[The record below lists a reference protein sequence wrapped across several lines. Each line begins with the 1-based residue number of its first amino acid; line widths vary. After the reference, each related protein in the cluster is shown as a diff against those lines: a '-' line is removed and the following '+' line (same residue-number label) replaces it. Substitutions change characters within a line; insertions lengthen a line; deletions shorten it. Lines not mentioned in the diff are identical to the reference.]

1 MSGSEICLRD
11 GVEVMLVHPAYRDR
25 VDARWFHPGFWG
37 DRARPVDSGG
47 RGSAWFICDDNV
59 SVVLREYRR
68 GGLIARLSEKSYAFT
83 TESRVRSFAE
93 FRLLNRM
100 VGMGLPVP
108 RPVAAM
114 YRKTNP
120 LRYQAAIIVERLE
133 RTTPLADLVS
143 TLDDEGW
150 QRVGQTVRRFH
161 DAGIQH
167 ADLNCFNI
175 LLRGGEVFLI
185 DFDRGRLV
193 GNSAPTAGWK
203 KANLDRLHRSLSKV
217 LGGADG
223 DSLRQCWQ
231 AFRRGYQSS
240 LSTPGAA

>member
-11 GVEVMLVHPAYRDR
+11 GVEVMLIHPAYKDR
-25 VDARWFHPGFWG
+25 VEARWFHPGFWG
-37 DRARPVDSGG
+37 ARARPVDSGG
-47 RGSAWFICDDNV
+47 RGSAWFISDDDV
-59 SVVLREYRR
+59 SAVLREYRR
-68 GGLIARLSEKSYAFT
+68 GGLIARLSEKNYVFT

-114 YRKTNP
+114 YRKINP
-120 LRYQAAIIVERLE
+120 LRYEAAIIVERLE
-133 RTTPLADLVS
+133 NTKPLADLVS
-143 TLDDEGW
+143 SLDDEDW
-150 QRVGQTVRRFH
+150 YRVGRTVRQFH

-175 LLRGGEVFLI
+175 LLRGGEAFLI

-193 GNSAPTAGWK
+193 GDSAPGAGWK
-203 KANLDRLHRSLSKV
+203 KTNLDRLHRSLSKV
-217 LGGADG
+217 SGDADG
-223 DSLRQCWQ
+223 DSLRRSWQ
-231 AFRRGYQSS
+231 AFMRGYQSP